1 MKKAFF
7 LSLFTIVF
15 LLAVAG
21 TGFAQTAS
29 VAGNW
34 DGEFNT
40 PGGARPFKMTL
51 VVDGEKLTGTVKR
64 LSGDA
69 PLTGTI
75 KGDDINF
82 SYTIN
87 YGGRDLTLMF
97 SGKVSGDSM
106 SGTISFG
113 GQAEESWSAKRGAAS
128 NP

>member
-1 MKKAFF
+1 MKKAIILSVFTIGFF
-7 LSLFTIVF
+7 LS
-15 LLAVAG
+15 AAG
-21 TGFAQTAS
+21 ISLGQTAS

-64 LSGDA
+64 PTGDA
-69 PLTGTI
+69 PLSGTV

-97 SGKVSGDSM
+97 IGKVSGDSM